1 MRKST
6 AALGALGA
14 AAALAFT
21 VSTSAQAA
29 TWTPTAA
36 TKYANI
42 RECYRATCDTT
53 GVIFPGMGVEWS
65 HYAYNKPQNNKWYYV
80 RNDNGN
86 TGWVYCGNLTA
97 GC

>member
-1 MRKST
+1 MRKRT
-6 AALGALGA
+6 AVLSAFGA
-14 AAALAFT
+14 AVVALS

-29 TWTPTAA
+29 TWTPTEA
-36 TKYANI
+36 TQYANI
-42 RECYRATCDTT
+42 RECYRASCAPT
-53 GVIFPGMGVEWS
+53 GVIFPEMPVWWS
-65 HYAYNKPQNNKWYYV
+65 HYAYNSVGNKWYYV